1 MSVSLS
7 NKKRGLLNNSD
18 LRLIIILLFIILMLL
33 ISRILLTQ
41 GSSGYALVTKDNKEL
56 IRLPLD
62 TDTTYPIE
70 GTNGEYNLLHIENGS
85 AYITDASCPDKIC
98 EKKGRISHT
107 GEMIVCLPNK
117 VVVSIVN

>member
-33 ISRILLTQ
+33 VSRIMLTQ

-62 TDTTYPIE
+62 TDATC
-70 GTNGEYNLLHIENGS
+70 S
-85 AYITDASCPDKIC
+85 
-98 EKKGRISHT
+98 
-107 GEMIVCLPNK
+107 
-117 VVVSIVN
+117 